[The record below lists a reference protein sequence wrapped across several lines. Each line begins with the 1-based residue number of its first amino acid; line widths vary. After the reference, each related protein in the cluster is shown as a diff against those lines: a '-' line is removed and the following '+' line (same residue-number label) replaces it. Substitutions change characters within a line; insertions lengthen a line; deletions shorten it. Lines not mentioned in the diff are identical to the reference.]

1 MRLSIRGK
9 NFEVSD
15 ALRQYAEKRL
25 KKLERFLGE
34 EVEVQVTMSV
44 SRDRHVVEVTVPLD
58 GYLLRGEEAT
68 GDMYGSIDLVLEKLE
83 KQMEKYKT
91 RLAKKVKGNTLKEGV
106 FVWSSQEE
114 GEVEEPKV
122 VRTKRFPIKPMS
134 VEEAI
139 LQMNLLGHNFFVF
152 ANAETEQVNVLYR
165 RKDGNYGLIEPEL

>member
-1 MRLSIRGK
+1 MRLTVRGK
-9 NFEVSD
+9 NFEVSE

-91 RLAKKVKGNTLKEGV
+91 RLAKKVKGNTLKEGALR
-106 FVWSSQEE
+106 SQQEE
-114 GEVEEPKV
+114 EAEEPRV

>member
-1 MRLSIRGK
+1 MRLSVRGK
-9 NFEVSD
+9 NFEVSE

-34 EVEVQVTMSV
+34 GVEVQVTMSV

-91 RLAKKVKGNTLKEGV
+91 RLAKKVKENALKEGA
-106 FVWSSQEE
+106 FWSHQEE
-114 GEVEEPKV
+114 EVEEPRV

-152 ANAETEQVNVLYR
+152 TNAETEQVNVLYR